1 MRHELGGM
9 ERRASLMQS
18 LPTAVAPD
26 TGARTTALET
36 AYNLPPFQMLFKQ
49 IILPS
54 ALDKGTCD

>member
-1 MRHELGGM
+1 
-9 ERRASLMQS
+9 MQS